1 MPLYIKVRVDKSI
14 NSARVM
20 PSNQRSD
27 FPFLP
32 CLWLKT
38 RFFKIKSNLVNADTL
53 GALESV
59 YINGMSVLSGYSL
72 EEI

>member
-1 MPLYIKVRVDKSI
+1 MLPYIKVRVDKSV

-20 PSNQRSD
+20 PPNQRSD
-27 FPFLP
+27 FPYLP
-32 CLWLKT
+32 CLLLKT
-38 RFFKIKSNLVNADTL
+38 CFFKIKSNLVNADTL

-59 YINGMSVLSGYSL
+59 CINGMSVLSGYSL